1 MSLPSAPSLFFS
13 FEFNNNWRD
22 ATLLERRRVY
32 AVRYMEWLSD
42 ACGLIFLDCHC
53 LFSRDFH
60 EFRMAIFWTIAYIMF
75 GFWSAIA
82 DSWLGYTQSFHANCH
97 NA

>member
-32 AVRYMEWLSD
+32 AAR
-42 ACGLIFLDCHC
+42 
-53 LFSRDFH
+53 
-60 EFRMAIFWTIAYIMF
+60 
-75 GFWSAIA
+75 
-82 DSWLGYTQSFHANCH
+82 NCVLV
-97 NA
+97 ALLVALALEVAQQVALEVALEVEVARAGGRQEGGREALRARGGRRRRA